1 MITINLDI
9 EPFRALALAQFLKRA
24 GFTDYRA
31 LAVDDDEAYDMIA
44 AAEKLREE
52 LARNGYA
59 PR

>member
-1 MITINLDI
+1 MNITLDI
-9 EPFRALALAQFLKRA
+9 TPAQAMALAQYLKRA
-24 GFTDYRA
+24 GFTDYR
-31 LAVDDDEAYDMIA
+31 LRAVSDDEAYDMLE

>member
-1 MITINLDI
+1 MNISLDI
-9 EPFRALALAQFLKRA
+9 TDQQALALAQFLKRA
-24 GFTDYRA
+24 
-31 LAVDDDEAYDMIA
+31 VSDDEAYDMIE